1 MGDFPEIHLHFHAS
15 GDNTAVLAKLD
26 SLEALMSD
34 NSARFD
40 ELDTAVQEMK
50 ALVAA
55 DVQHL
60 MDLLSQALQTNTD
73 NQAVIDALRADA
85 AATSGRIDTVLSNV
99 RGVDADPSFPVVE
112 PPAEPL
118 VPPIEPPAPEPT
130 P

>member
-15 GDNTAVLAKLD
+15 GDNTEVLAKLD
-26 SLEALMSD
+26 ILEALMSD

-50 ALVAA
+50 ALIAA

-73 NQAVIDALRADA
+73 NQAVIDALQADA
-85 AATSGRIDTVLSNV
+85 AATSGRIDTVLANV

-112 PPAEPL
+112 PPAEP
-118 VPPIEPPAPEPT
+118 T